1 MRIQDLYVG
10 AIPRFIRNIPIR
22 CWGVLMMM
30 ILLLFLQ
37 KQNLASAIYLFE
49 LGTRLSGQ
57 GLKHTCERTVR
68 RALTPAQGL
77 ERGRDGE
84 GVKVMTVTRA

>member
-22 CWGVLMMM
+22 C
-30 ILLLFLQ
+30 
-37 KQNLASAIYLFE
+37 
-49 LGTRLSGQ
+49 RLSGQ